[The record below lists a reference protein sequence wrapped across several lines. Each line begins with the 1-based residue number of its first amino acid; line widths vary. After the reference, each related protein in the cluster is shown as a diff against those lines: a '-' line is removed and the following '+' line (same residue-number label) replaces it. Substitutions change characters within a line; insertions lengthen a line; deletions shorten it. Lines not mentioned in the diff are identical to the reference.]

1 MIRGFR
7 TRRARWQ
14 RQAILVALGSLAVA
28 GCSATGA
35 GTTTGSPSASPAPAL
50 QAVIVSS
57 LSSSGPCGGVAC
69 GAVGLN
75 QRIGIFVTTPT
86 GGVVSGATVQA
97 QVFTVPTSTGGAAT
111 ALGPAQQA
119 TYAGGGIE
127 SPDQNINRGV
137 YAIYQTFSAPG
148 QYHLAVKATKGA
160 DAATSDLSYLVLS
173 ADPGIAV
180 GSPAPRS
187 HNQVAADVTDIS
199 TIDTGTP
206 PDDMHYTTIAA
217 AIAAHHVT
225 AIYMGT
231 PAFCQSHTCAPELN
245 AVKTVEGQYRARGV
259 DFIHI
264 EVYKGG
270 RPDNADFTK
279 ATLSP
284 TFTEWKLDTEP
295 WVMLVDKNGNLAY
308 KFSGATG
315 GEEISAALDKL
326 LA

>member
-1 MIRGFR
+1 MIRGFGN
-7 TRRARWQ
+7 RRARWQ
-14 RQAILVALGSLAVA
+14 RHALLLVLGSLTLAA
-28 GCSATGA
+28 CSGTGA
-35 GTTTGSPSASPAPAL
+35 DTTTGSPSASPAPAL

-57 LSSSGPCGGVAC
+57 VSSSGPCGGVAC
-69 GAVGLN
+69 GVVGTN

-86 GGVVSGATVQA
+86 GGVVSGATVIA
-97 QVFTVPTSTGGAAT
+97 QVFTVPTSTGSSAKPI
-111 ALGPAQQA
+111 GPAQQA

-148 QYHLAVKATKGA
+148 QYHVAVKATKGP
-160 DAATSDLSYLVLS
+160 DTATSDVSYLILG

-180 GSPAPRS
+180 GAPAPKS
-187 HNQVAADVTDIS
+187 HNQVAADVTDIG

-206 PDDMHYTTIAA
+206 ADDMHYITIAA
-217 AIAAHHVT
+217 AIAAHHVS

-231 PAFCQSHTCAPELN
+231 PAFCQSRTCAPELN
-245 AVKTVEGQYRARGV
+245 AVKSVEAKYHAMGA

-270 RPDNADFTK
+270 RPDNPDFTK

-295 WVMLVDKNGNLAY
+295 WVMLVDKSGNLAY